1 MFKKLSPREVEIAHA
16 MLRGSTE
23 QEIAD
28 SFGCMQGTVQTHIR
42 HMYGKL
48 DIHRRWQLFQLAIDA
63 GVLKFTPKYE
73 KGK

>member
-1 MFKKLSPREVEIAHA
+1 MFKKLSPREVEIANA

-28 SFGCMQGTVQTHIR
+28 SFGIAPGTVKTHIR
-42 HMYGKL
+42 FMYGKL
-48 DIHRRWQLFQLAIDA
+48 DIHRRWQLFKLALDE